1 MGWKTCCVSF
11 ETLRKETGLLYVFFF
26 LESPRE
32 CVWEN
37 LCGPLESPQREGVQH
52 ECGTG
57 LCDHKCHGKSVYCS
71 QPDAF
76 FCSSGPVIHLHG
88 RRLTTLCNQWA
99 EMPTQVHDTTFCC
112 PQRTA
117 DLLCAMTRMRVVERF
132 DFFFVFFGGQGESF
146 WWRFC
151 FKLSL
156 VGFCLKTKQN
166 SVAYK
171 PYTEPLNSLCLDTLV
186 KFPNASP
193 LFQIHHA
200 FAHEEVPK

>member
-11 ETLRKETGLLYVFFF
+11 ETLRKETGLLYVFFFF

-52 ECGTG
+52 ERGTG

-99 EMPTQVHDTTFCC
+99 KMPTQVHDTTFCC
-112 PQRTA
+112 PLRTA
-117 DLLCAMTRMRVVERF
+117 DLLCAVTRMRVVERF
-132 DFFFVFFGGQGESF
+132 EFFFLFFFGGQSESF
-146 WWRFC
+146 SWRFC
-151 FKLSL
+151 FKLTAL
-156 VGFCLKTKQN
+156 EVLFCVCEYVCACVLPMRQKVIKGTTPTDLTQKKFIRKQF
-166 SVAYK
+166 V
-171 PYTEPLNSLCLDTLV
+171 
-186 KFPNASP
+186 
-193 LFQIHHA
+193 
-200 FAHEEVPK
+200 